1 MARTRPRILHTLA
14 PAMVGGL
21 ERVVETLSMLQARRG
36 QPVGVAAILTAGAT
50 EPLMLTR
57 LRDAGVDVRLVATS
71 PRAYRQQVSELSE
84 AVRASG
90 AQVIHSHGY
99 HADILSAVVGR
110 GARVPIVSTV
120 HGFTGGSAKNRL
132 YEWLMV
138 RAHRR
143 FDAVVAVSRPIA
155 QRLIRAG
162 VPPAT
167 VRVIRNGFVGGT
179 VSAVEKAD
187 PANSP
192 TTSTRE
198 AVWVGRVSWEKGLD
212 VMVRA
217 LPLLADLGVRLTVI
231 GDGPEVGAVRQLA
244 VDLNVESRVRW
255 LGSVPLAGELIAHYE
270 VFVLSSRT
278 EGTPITLLEAM
289 NARTP
294 IVATAVGGVPDVVS
308 EETAHVV
315 PPESP
320 QALATAIR
328 DVFIH
333 PDHARTRAEAA
344 SARLAA
350 EFAPDPWVDAY
361 SEVYQRIAHL
371 T

>member
-1 MARTRPRILHTLA
+1 
-14 PAMVGGL
+14 
-21 ERVVETLSMLQARRG
+21 
-36 QPVGVAAILTAGAT
+36 
-50 EPLMLTR
+50 
-57 LRDAGVDVRLVATS
+57 
-71 PRAYRQQVSELSE
+71 
-84 AVRASG
+84 
-90 AQVIHSHGY
+90 
-99 HADILSAVVGR
+99 
-110 GARVPIVSTV
+110 
-120 HGFTGGSAKNRL
+120 
-132 YEWLMV
+132 
-138 RAHRR
+138 
-143 FDAVVAVSRPIA
+143 
-155 QRLIRAG
+155 
-162 VPPAT
+162 
-167 VRVIRNGFVGGT
+167 
-179 VSAVEKAD
+179 VEKAD